1 MPSVEFSDSYRIVS
15 FGYPTNYIRVNY
27 SEVEYDVT
35 NNRTKVR
42 LDGVYIKYTGAAAN
56 SRCFGTLK
64 FNGTTVLTMSGSPY
78 TLTVDSSYTYIP
90 NTDNGATV
98 WVQHN
103 TTGAATLTISLNGGT
118 RNDDADDVFGALYY
132 YGSGYPVVGVRTP
145 ATKSVSLTTRPR
157 ISSVSATNA
166 YFGEDVTITLNRYN
180 SGFTHTVKVTCAGN
194 TETLMTQGTTYP
206 TLTWTPALAT
216 YAPLITNAMSATAT
230 ITCETYNGSTL
241 IGTSTTT
248 CTLTFKAA
256 DVAPSVSIAV
266 SDPTGC
272 LTTYGKFIKSK
283 SKITVTLTNTF
294 AFGATLS
301 TTQIT
306 ANGATYNESPA
317 TTDFV
322 LSADNTSITARI
334 VDSRGQVATASI
346 TIEIYDYTA
355 PQINS
360 LAVHRCKA
368 DGTDD
373 NTGAYFAVNYSI
385 TVTPLGNVNSKTLTA
400 KYKKQSAQSYSSQNI
415 PLASYSETSVSAP
428 IAADTNATYNVRIE
442 LADDFGTTVFELKLP
457 TASTR
462 MNWGAGVN
470 GGIAIGKVSEYD
482 KTLEIADGWHIK
494 GQGFF
499 DAVYPIGSIYMSINS
514 TDPSTLFGGTW
525 EQLED
530 RFLLAAGSEYAA
542 GTTGGK
548 SSYVAADMPKH
559 SHTRGTMNI
568 TGQWRINADNS
579 NAGMDAQCSGSGAIS
594 AFQVTGAGCYGD
606 GKGWSLAGG
615 FNFNAANAWT
625 GSTSEVGTNDTATIM
640 PPYLA
645 VYMWK
650 RTA

>member
-103 TTGAATLTISLNGGT
+103 AIGAATLTISLNGGT

-132 YGSGYPVVGVRTP
+132 YGSGYPVIGVRTP
-145 ATKSVSLTTRPR
+145 ETKSVSLTTRPR

-194 TETLMTQGTTYP
+194 TETLMTQGSTYP

-216 YAPLITNAMSATAT
+216 YAPLIKNSMSATAT
-230 ITCETYNGSTL
+230 VSCSTYNGSTL

-256 DVAPSVSIAV
+256 DVAPSVSIAA

-272 LTTYGKFIKSK
+272 LTTYGKFVKSK

-306 ANGATYNESPA
+306 ANGATYNASPV
-317 TTDFV
+317 TTDFI

-360 LAVHRCKA
+360 YAVHRCKD
-368 DGTDD
+368 DGTED
-373 NTGAYFAVNYSI
+373 NTGAYFSVVYSI

-400 KYKKQSAQSYSSQNI
+400 KYKKQSAQSYASQNI
-415 PLASYSETSVSAP
+415 PLSSYTETSVSAP
-428 IAADTNATYNVRIE
+428 IAADTNSTYNVRIE
-442 LADDFGTTVFELKLP
+442 LSDDFGTSFAELKLP
-457 TASTR
+457 TAATR
-462 MNWGAGVN
+462 MNWGAGVD
-470 GGIAIGKVSEYD
+470 GGVAVGKVSEFD
-482 KTLEIADGWHIK
+482 KTFEVADDWEVKIGGDLTIAGRIVGGKLVVSPSAAFAIPASGASVSYDFDGITSDHELTRWNFSSSAENQPPVDLQWDTYDGYFTITNTS
-494 GQGFF
+494 GTTSE
-499 DAVYPIGSIYMSINS
+499 SIRPVFVLP
-514 TDPSTLFGGTW
+514 TA
-525 EQLED
+525 
-530 RFLLAAGSEYAA
+530 LAA
-542 GTTGGK
+542 TT
-548 SSYVAADMPKH
+548 H
-559 SHTRGTMNI
+559 
-568 TGQWRINADNS
+568 
-579 NAGMDAQCSGSGAIS
+579 
-594 AFQVTGAGCYGD
+594 
-606 GKGWSLAGG
+606 
-615 FNFNAANAWT
+615 
-625 GSTSEVGTNDTATIM
+625 
-640 PPYLA
+640 
-645 VYMWK
+645 
-650 RTA
+650 